1 MSVLNKCNLLTLL
14 FLNLLLISCNNDDGI
29 VPPAEEEKLIIFMG
43 TVMDSIS
50 NQPVVSASVT
60 VNEKTIV
67 TDSIGKFKYD
77 SLKVGT
83 YLVSIVHIDYDT
95 TTFELELQSNL
106 EIDIKLKSEKE
117 NLLIF
122 MGTVIDSISNQP
134 ITFASVT
141 VNENTIVTDSTGTFK
156 FDSLKVGT
164 YQVSIIHIDYDTT
177 TFELE
182 LQNNLEID
190 IKLKS
195 EKENLLIFTGTVIDS
210 ISNQPITFASVTV
223 NENAIVTDSTGKF
236 KFDSL
241 KVGTYQVS
249 IEHIDYE
256 TTTFELELQGDLEI
270 DVKLKMI
277 FIDYFPLAIGNTW
290 KYEKETS
297 YAHDPSFFGT
307 ADWKIVDIIEEDTLT
322 TYQVEETLNGIEI
335 DPWMGDTTY
344 IINFK
349 RTQNIIEYLDHKIH
363 IQYFGAYYHSFDRYY
378 PVSSKDTVEYKLYE
392 LEVKL
397 KKETGIIYLHDHYY
411 GGNSNFSKT
420 YIFLE

>member
-1 MSVLNKCNLLTLL
+1 MLIQKNIILLSLL
-14 FLNLLLISCNNDDGI
+14 ILNLIFISCNNDDGI

-43 TVMDSIS
+43 TVIDSIS

-60 VNEKTIV
+60 VNEKTIL

-83 YLVSIVHIDYDT
+83 YLVSIV
-95 TTFELELQSNL
+95 
-106 EIDIKLKSEKE
+106 
-117 NLLIF
+117 
-122 MGTVIDSISNQP
+122 
-134 ITFASVT
+134 
-141 VNENTIVTDSTGTFK
+141 
-156 FDSLKVGT
+156 
-164 YQVSIIHIDYDTT
+164 HIDYDTT

-223 NENAIVTDSTGKF
+223 NENTIVTDSTGTF

-256 TTTFELELQGDLEI
+256 TTTFEFELQGDLEI
-270 DVKLKMI
+270 DIK
-277 FIDYFPLAIGNTW
+277 
-290 KYEKETS
+290 
-297 YAHDPSFFGT
+297 GT